1 MQNLFR
7 NALVL
12 AKGETGR
19 AATGKGQ
26 ALHLEKRNDVLV
38 ESGIV
43 PELFDEI
50 EKNVGRE
57 RLQFLPEKIDI
68 VEDREM
74 FRRVTERAERRHDVR
89 FGFPILRL
97 QLLAEVLIDSS
108 GTCAVKKNENFEFLF
123 HAIFVVF
130 VIPSGVE
137 ESLIF
142 IVRQQ

>member
-1 MQNLFR
+1 
-7 NALVL
+7 
-12 AKGETGR
+12 
-19 AATGKGQ
+19 
-26 ALHLEKRNDVLV
+26 LHFEKRNDVLV
-38 ESGIV
+38 ESGVV
-43 PELFDEI
+43 PELFDKV
-50 EKNVGRE
+50 EKNIGRE

-74 FRRVTERAERRHDVR
+74 FRRVTERAERGHDVR
-89 FGFPILRL
+89 LGFPILCF
-97 QLLAEVLIDSS
+97 QLLAEVLID
-108 GTCAVKKNENFEFLF
+108 GGWTGAVEKNQNFEFLF

>member
-12 AKGETGR
+12 AKGKTGR

-26 ALHLEKRNDVLV
+26 ALHLEKRNNVLV
-38 ESGIV
+38 ESGVV
-43 PELFDEI
+43 PELFDQV
-50 EKNVGRE
+50 EKNIGRA

-74 FRRVTERAERRHDVR
+74 FRRVTERAERGHDVR
-89 FGFPILRL
+89 FGFPILCL
-97 QLLAEVLIDSS
+97 QLLAEVLIDCRW
-108 GTCAVKKNENFEFLF
+108 TCAVEKHEDFKFLF

-142 IVRQQ
+142 IVRRQ